1 MEIRRIL
8 LPTDFSEVSS
18 VALEYAID
26 MMRRYGAKL
35 YIIHVIHDISKRIG
49 GWYTPHPSVDE
60 MSKDIESAAKKE
72 LERFGLEELR
82 RQKDVERVVL
92 KGTPQEEIIK
102 FANKNKIDLDNW
114 WKEEDGLITVQ
125 TEYIKLGLYLLKYV
139 LLSDHPSLKVN
150 EKIAEVQK

>member
-102 FANKNKIDLDNW
+102 FANKNKIDLIIIGATT
-114 WKEEDGLITVQ
+114 KKGVGRLLFGSTATPVVRSAPCPVLTVRPAAHEE
-125 TEYIKLGLYLLKYV
+125 
-139 LLSDHPSLKVN
+139 
-150 EKIAEVQK
+150 